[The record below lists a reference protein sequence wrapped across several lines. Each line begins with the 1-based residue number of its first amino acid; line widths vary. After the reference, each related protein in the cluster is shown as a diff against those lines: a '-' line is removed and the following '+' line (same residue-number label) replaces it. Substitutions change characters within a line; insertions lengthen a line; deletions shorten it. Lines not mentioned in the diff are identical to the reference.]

1 MYQRFRARSLKVTL
15 MLSNPDVLI
24 SLLIVLAVA
33 FSAWWLARREGRNNP
48 VSTSKLQLDVTG
60 LKERMSI
67 MEVKIEEI
75 VTDVGQLPT
84 TADIASLS
92 ERITATKEA
101 ADRTEQAVVRIEKLL
116 MKAPS

>member
-1 MYQRFRARSLKVTL
+1 MRPFRAHYPKVTL

-33 FSAWWLARREGRNNP
+33 ISAAMARREGRNNP

-60 LKERMSI
+60 LKERMTV

-75 VTDVGQLPT
+75 VDDVGRLPT
-84 TADIASLS
+84 KADITSLS
-92 ERITATKEA
+92 ERIIATKEA

>member
-1 MYQRFRARSLKVTL
+1 

-24 SLLIVLAVA
+24 SLLIIIAVA
-33 FSAWWLARREGRNNP
+33 ISAAMARREGRNNP
-48 VSTSKLQLDVTG
+48 VSTSKLQIDVTG
-60 LKERMSI
+60 LKERMTV